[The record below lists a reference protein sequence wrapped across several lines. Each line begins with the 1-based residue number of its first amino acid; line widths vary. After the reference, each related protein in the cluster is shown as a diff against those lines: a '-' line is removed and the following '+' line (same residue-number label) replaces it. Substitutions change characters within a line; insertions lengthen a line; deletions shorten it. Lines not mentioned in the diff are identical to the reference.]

1 MPTQPPTPQ
10 PPTSET
16 PQTPTLHLQS
26 NNILGG
32 DSGDLTEAGRQ
43 YVILLNKFVKRVR
56 ERIGNMGGWVSPSFF
71 SPYYC

>member
-1 MPTQPPTPQ
+1 MACSPKAPAVQNKPPHKIIIYKNVTNSQPSTRKK
-10 PPTSET
+10 
-16 PQTPTLHLQS
+16 QS

-56 ERIGNMGGWVSPSFF
+56 FLCARF
-71 SPYYC
+71 